1 MLCPVCRTQMLT
13 LEFAQIDID
22 YCRECGGAW
31 LDSGEAALIGARAG
45 ILQAGLRA
53 ALDAG
58 LAAAGKPST
67 RPAGKP
73 STRPAGKPSTPP
85 AGKPDRKRRCPV
97 CRKPMSRHSPPEL
110 APAGADRCRLRHG
123 LWFDRG
129 ELRRLIE
136 ISGPAQDDALTRFLA
151 QLERQRQKECPS
163 TG

>member
-1 MLCPVCRTQMLT
+1 MLCPACRTQMLT
-13 LEFAQIDID
+13 LEFAQIEID

-45 ILQAGLRA
+45 TLQAGLSA

-58 LAAAGKPST
+58 SAAAGKPSE
-67 RPAGKP
+67 
-73 STRPAGKPSTPP
+73 RPAGKPSTPP

-136 ISGPAQDDALTRFLA
+136 ISGPAQDNALVRFLA
-151 QLERQRQKECPS
+151 QLERQRQKEHPS

>member
-1 MLCPVCRTQMLT
+1 MTMLCPVCRTQMLT
-13 LEFAQIDID
+13 LEFAQIEID

-45 ILQAGLRA
+45 TLEAGLRA
-53 ALDAG
+53 ALDA
-58 LAAAGKPST
+58 ASAG
-67 RPAGKP
+67 
-73 STRPAGKPSTPP
+73 

-110 APAGADRCRLRHG
+110 APAGADRCRQRHG

-129 ELRRLIE
+129 ELRNLIE
-136 ISGPAQDDALTRFLA
+136 IFGAAQDDALGRFFA
-151 QLERQRQKECPS
+151 QLERQRQKEHPS